1 MDDRTKDLLRRLDT
15 QQLGELL
22 DEIAKV
28 AVEETCLVDKG
39 DNVCSVG
46 SKLAKLGINLLE
58 IVGCCCSL
66 SVVHPEWNQ
75 PVIYVTPE
83 GINEFE

>member
-1 MDDRTKDLLRRLDT
+1 MDDKTKDLLRRLDT
-15 QQLGELL
+15 RQLNELL

-46 SKLAKLGINLLE
+46 SKLAKLGISLLE
-58 IVGCCCSL
+58 IVGCRCSL
-66 SVVHPEWNQ
+66 SVVHQQWEQ

-83 GINEFE
+83 GTNEFE